1 MLMLKKLSLI
11 YKSSYRRISY
21 PLISVMVAA
30 GLCAGTTFPS
40 IAIPWREL
48 IFQGIQMISISNLSD
63 RQEFE
68 LGKQINQQLLK
79 SKNIKLYRNQAANEY
94 INRIGQR
101 LVTASPRPDIL
112 YTFQVIEDDS
122 INASATM
129 GGFVY
134 INTGLMK
141 AADNEAELAS
151 VIAHEIAHIAA
162 RHAVKQLRQT
172 LLAQGLATAAGVDNS
187 VAVQMGVELAL
198 RRPKSRQ
205 AEFEADQI
213 GIETLG
219 RAGYAQYGAI
229 TFMQELLKKASP
241 PSFLSTHPA
250 TSARISKMKQMI
262 NPEFG
267 YNGDGLDERHY
278 QVIVNRLVP

>member
-1 MLMLKKLSLI
+1 MLKKLSLI
-11 YKSSYRRISY
+11 SQSSYRRILY
-21 PLISVMVAA
+21 PLISVIVAVS
-30 GLCAGTTFPS
+30 LCTGTVLPS
-40 IAIPWREL
+40 QAIPWREL
-48 IFQGIQMISISNLSD
+48 IFRGIQMISISNLSKT
-63 RQEFE
+63 QEVE

-79 SKNIKLYRNQAANEY
+79 SGNIKLYSDRAAKKY
-94 INRIGQR
+94 IDRIGQR
-101 LVTASPRPDIL
+101 LVLASPRSDIP
-112 YTFQVIEDDS
+112 YTFQVVEDDS
-122 INASATM
+122 INAFATM

-151 VIAHEIAHIAA
+151 VIAHEIAHIAD
-162 RHAVKQLRQT
+162 RHALKQLRQT

-187 VAVQMGVELAL
+187 VAVQIAVELAL

-219 RAGYAQYGAI
+219 KAGYAQYAAI
-229 TFMQELLKKASP
+229 TFMQKLLKKSSP

-250 TSARISKMKQMI
+250 TSTRISQMKQMI
-262 NPEFG
+262 NPEFA
-267 YNGDGLDERHY
+267 YNGDGLDDRRY
-278 QVIVNRLVP
+278 QVILNRLLP